1 MYIELTY
8 WYENPSTGEIE
19 IESGNYQIKNL
30 SFSPQADL
38 TGNSLPVNEYT
49 CDVILPAPIQG
60 TLSSATLYDDMDQ
73 RWCSFPITNANQI
86 TSKCL
91 RLTCSSWLKRLDD
104 RQLAE
109 VVYVNESAANA
120 IDACFGTAYANDYT
134 IATAVASKTV
144 SGYAPAQTGRE
155 RLTWLCFV
163 LGAYVEDIYRE
174 DALIT
179 EVDDTATLIPL
190 AQTYGGSQRPT
201 VDNGEW
207 VTGLKITTYTFRQG
221 TQEEWESDN
230 NSYMF
235 PLPWIATM
243 QEFTISNPA
252 VPLDARPNVVELSNV
267 YLINQSNVSNIAA
280 RLAQY
285 WFNPVTA
292 QISVINNRS
301 YKPGDLVT
309 GYTAP
314 DSLIT
319 GYIQQGAFA
328 FGKQAMSKLSL
339 IGVESID
346 GARLTINY
354 KFNNRILSSIRYYLP
369 VGAAFSI
376 SNPYLDMMEDGHRI
390 IYRPTTENAEGTMV
404 DGGLTVNVNY
414 EIALDLFEGI
424 LHITSVDE
432 VTEQSSGGET
442 IGVIA

>member
-8 WYENPSTGEIE
+8 WIENPDTGEID
-19 IESGNYQIKNL
+19 IESADYQITNL
-30 SFSPQADL
+30 SFAPQTDL

-49 CDVILPAPIQG
+49 CDVILPAPIPG

-73 RWCSFPITNANQI
+73 RWCSYPITGANQI
-86 TSKCL
+86 TNKCL

-120 IDACFGTAYANDYT
+120 IDECFGTAYANDYT
-134 IATAVASKTV
+134 IATAIANKTV

-163 LGAYVEDIYRE
+163 LGAYVEDIYRD

-179 EVDDTATLIPL
+179 EVDDTATLIPIDK
-190 AQTYGGSQRPT
+190 TYGGSQRPT
-201 VDNGEW
+201 VDNGQW
-207 VTGLKITTYTFRQG
+207 VTGLKITTYAFRQG
-221 TQEEWESDN
+221 TQEEWEADDS
-230 NSYMF
+230 SYMF
-235 PLPWIATM
+235 PLPWIATT
-243 QEFTISNPA
+243 QEITISNPA
-252 VPLDARPNVVELSNV
+252 APLDARPNVMELSNI
-267 YLINQSNVSNIAA
+267 YLINQSNVSDIAA

-354 KFNNRILSSIRYYLP
+354 KFNNRILSRIRYYLP

-376 SNPYLDMMEDGHRI
+376 SNPYLDMMADGHRI
-390 IYRPTTENAEGTMV
+390 IYRPTTANAEGTMV

-424 LHITSVDE
+424 LHIISVDE